1 MILRRTCIAAVT
13 AAMVMTGAAVANA
26 TVVFVDDGT
35 WNYGTTWTE
44 VWSHYYHPYFNHGST
59 ARGSYNVDSGCVG
72 PNSWSYAAA
81 GKQWYETGHSYY
93 RQC

>member
-26 TVVFVDDGT
+26 AVVFVDGGT

-44 VWSHYYHPYFNHGST
+44 V
-59 ARGSYNVDSGCVG
+59 
-72 PNSWSYAAA
+72 
-81 GKQWYETGHSYY
+81 
-93 RQC
+93 